1 MPCSTR
7 GSSWGKI
14 SGASRRQSA
23 RLSTPR
29 TRYGTLIPETAA
41 AFSPCLAPSQKTGNT
56 PPGRA
61 GFSDRDRKTLSRC
74 NIISAGRSH
83 AQMRNLPTAPSTDQQ
98 LVAQVLGGN
107 TAAFEH
113 LVRRTEGLVTQLV
126 FKMIRHPAD
135 RPDVA
140 QDVYLKVF
148 RCLAGFK
155 FQAKLSTWVGQ
166 IAYNTCLHYLEK
178 KQLVLLDPAETAP
191 DDPPEEGRR
200 APPALVAGPDYDP
213 EAALFG
219 HDLAGILGTAIEQL
233 PPLYRTLIALYHQQ
247 ELSYEEIAQITSLPD
262 GTVKNYLFRARK
274 LLKQQLL
281 ARYQRDDL

>member
-1 MPCSTR
+1 MS
-7 GSSWGKI
+7 
-14 SGASRRQSA
+14 
-23 RLSTPR
+23 
-29 TRYGTLIPETAA
+29 
-41 AFSPCLAPSQKTGNT
+41 
-56 PPGRA
+56 
-61 GFSDRDRKTLSRC
+61 
-74 NIISAGRSH
+74 
-83 AQMRNLPTAPSTDQQ
+83 NLPTSSATDQQ

-107 TAAFEH
+107 TAAFGQ
-113 LVRRTEGLVTQLV
+113 LVQRTEGLVTQLV

-148 RCLAGFK
+148 KNLAGFK

-178 KQLVLLDPAETAP
+178 KQLVLVDPAEPGLDNAS
-191 DDPPEEGRR
+191 EEGRR
-200 APPALVAGPDYDP
+200 APPVTGTDYDP
-213 EAALFG
+213 ETALFG

-233 PPLYRTLIALYHQQ
+233 PPLYRTLISLYHQQ

-274 LLKQQLL
+274 QLKQYLL
-281 ARYQRDDL
+281 ASYQRDDL